1 MENIYVPH
9 TKIVEQEDYTISKVI
24 IDIVNRLRMNIVKIE
39 DGIKKE
45 YSSKISLKSLEYND
59 DEIHAII
66 EFNAI
71 SLSSKH
77 DWKNTDFKDVLE
89 GAGWVDIKIL
99 ESDYP
104 SNLNLAMGFDSD
116 DVLSFN
122 ISNNSI
128 DDLFYI
134 LYANIDDYNETIEKI
149 RNADIKIEPVKA
161 WADVI

>member
-1 MENIYVPH
+1 MEKIYAPN
-9 TKIVEQEDYTISKVI
+9 KIMKQEDYTISKVI

-45 YSSKISLKSLEYND
+45 YSSKISLKSLDYND
-59 DEIHAII
+59 DEIHAVIV
-66 EFNAI
+66 FNGI
-71 SLSSKH
+71 SLSPKH

-89 GAGWVDIKIL
+89 GDGWVDIKIL

>member
-1 MENIYVPH
+1 MEKIYAPN
-9 TKIVEQEDYTISKVI
+9 KIMKQEDYTISNVI

-116 DVLSFN
+116 DILSFN